1 MVCLQ
6 LESFQILQE
15 NLFTNIMEASD
26 DIRKRGFPLF
36 KFFSSFFFLIIVFG
50 LHWLAQTA
58 CKMGETSTILKLHH
72 ALKSGFLKIKN

>member
-26 DIRKRGFPLF
+26 DIRKRGLPLF
-36 KFFSSFFFLIIVFG
+36 KIFSSLFFPYRLPVKWG
-50 LHWLAQTA
+50 
-58 CKMGETSTILKLHH
+58 KNTILKLHNS
-72 ALKSGFLKIKN
+72 LKNGAFLKIKN